1 MKDAIKGTMIGSATE
16 RAGGAPKE
24 YNWPTKKKVK
34 KVKAFDLKGIARF
47 S

>member
-1 MKDAIKGTMIGSATE
+1 MKDAIKGAAIGSATE

-34 KVKAFDLKGIARF
+34 KVISFNLRDIARF

>member
-1 MKDAIKGTMIGSATE
+1 MKDAIKGTKISSATE

-24 YNWPTKKKVK
+24 YSWPTKKK
-34 KVKAFDLKGIARF
+34 AKGFKTSNLREIARF

>member
-1 MKDAIKGTMIGSATE
+1 MKDAIKGTKISSATE

-34 KVKAFDLKGIARF
+34 GFKTFDLRDIARF